1 MIGVRKLSN
10 RLEVI
15 GVPGIPNVN
24 YGDHLASMIQAAASG
39 NGIDIQENDIIVVTQ
54 KIVSKSEGA
63 TVDLNTVIPSPFAM
77 QIAGKYDKD
86 PRHVEVVLNE
96 SVRIVRMG
104 HGVIISE
111 TRHGFICANAGVDAS
126 NISNAD
132 ILCLL
137 PKDPDESA
145 RRIRTDLIKQLGF
158 NVSVIITDT
167 FGRPWR
173 HGTTDVA
180 IGASGIEP
188 LKDYRGLADPYGYPI
203 RVSISAVVDE
213 IASAAELV
221 AGKVDMIPVVI
232 VRGYEY
238 KISESSSTSQLIRE
252 PESDLFR

>member
-1 MIGVRKLSN
+1 LSN
-10 RLEVI
+10 RLEII
-15 GVPGIPNVN
+15 GVPGIPSVN
-24 YGDHLASMIQAAASG
+24 YGDHLASLIQAAASG
-39 NGIDIQENDIIVVTQ
+39 NGIYIEENDILVVTQ

-63 TVDLNTVIPSPFAM
+63 TVDLNTVVPSAFATET
-77 QIAGKYDKD
+77 ALKYDKD

-111 TRHGFICANAGVDAS
+111 TKHGFICANAGVDAS
-126 NISNAD
+126 NISNSD

-137 PKDPDESA
+137 PKDPDASA
-145 RRIRTDLIKQLGF
+145 RTIRTELIRQLGF
-158 NVSVIITDT
+158 NVSVVITDT

-180 IGASGIEP
+180 IGVSGIEP
-188 LKDYRGLADPYGYPI
+188 LKDYRGLVDPYGYPI
-203 RVSISAVVDE
+203 RISISAIADE

-221 AGKVDMIPVVI
+221 AGKIDMVPVVI

-238 KISESSSTSQLIRE
+238 TVTEASSIKQLIRE
-252 PESDLFR
+252 AESDLFR

>member
-1 MIGVRKLSN
+1 MSN
-10 RLEVI
+10 RLEII
-15 GVPGIPNVN
+15 GIPGIPNVN
-24 YGDHLASMIQAAASG
+24 YGDHLSSLIQAAASG
-39 NGIDIQENDIIVVTQ
+39 NGIYIEENDILVVTQ

-63 TVDLNTVIPSPFAM
+63 TVDLNTVVPSAFATET
-77 QIAGKYDKD
+77 ALKYDKD

-111 TRHGFICANAGVDAS
+111 TKHGFICANAGVDAS
-126 NISNAD
+126 NISNSD

-137 PKDPDESA
+137 PKDPDASA
-145 RRIRTDLIKQLGF
+145 RTIRTELIRQLGF
-158 NVSVIITDT
+158 NVSVVITDT

-180 IGASGIEP
+180 IGVSGIEP
-188 LKDYRGLADPYGYPI
+188 LKDYRGLVDPYGYPI
-203 RVSISAVVDE
+203 RISISAIADE

-221 AGKVDMIPVVI
+221 AGKIDMVPVVI

-238 KISESSSTSQLIRE
+238 TVTEASSIKQLIRE
-252 PESDLFR
+252 AESDLFR

>member
-1 MIGVRKLSN
+1 MSN
-10 RLEVI
+10 RLEII

-24 YGDHLASMIQAAASG
+24 YGDHLASLIQAAASG
-39 NGIDIQENDIIVVTQ
+39 NGIYIEENDILVVTQ

-63 TVDLNTVIPSPFAM
+63 TVDLKTVVPSAFATE
-77 QIAGKYDKD
+77 IALKYDKD

-96 SVRIVRMG
+96 TVRIVRMG
-104 HGVIISE
+104 HGVMISE
-111 TRHGFICANAGVDAS
+111 TKHGFVCANAGVDAS
-126 NISNAD
+126 NISNSD

-137 PKDPDESA
+137 PKDPDASA
-145 RRIRTDLIKQLGF
+145 RTIRTELIKQLGF
-158 NVSVIITDT
+158 NVSVVITDT

-180 IGASGIEP
+180 IGVSGIEP
-188 LKDYRGLADPYGYPI
+188 LKDYRGLVDPYGYPI
-203 RVSISAVVDE
+203 RISLSAVVDE

-221 AGKVDMIPVVI
+221 AGKIDMVPVVI

-238 KISESSSTSQLIRE
+238 TVTESSSINQLIRE

>member
-1 MIGVRKLSN
+1 MSN
-10 RLEVI
+10 RLEII

-24 YGDHLASMIQAAASG
+24 YGDDVASLIISSASG
-39 NGIDIQENDIIVVTQ
+39 NGIYIEENDILVVTQ

-63 TVDLNTVIPSPFAM
+63 TVDLNTVVPSAFATET
-77 QIAGKYDKD
+77 ALKYDKD

-111 TRHGFICANAGVDAS
+111 TKHGFICSNAGVDAS
-126 NISNAD
+126 NISNSD

-137 PKDPDESA
+137 PKDPDASA
-145 RRIRTDLIKQLGF
+145 RTIRTELIRQLGF
-158 NVSVIITDT
+158 NVSVVITDT

-180 IGASGIEP
+180 IGVSGIEP
-188 LKDYRGLADPYGYPI
+188 LKDYRGLVDPYGYPI
-203 RVSISAVVDE
+203 RISISAIADE

-221 AGKVDMIPVVI
+221 AGKIDMVPVVI

-238 KISESSSTSQLIRE
+238 TVTEASSIKQLIRE
-252 PESDLFR
+252 AESDLFR

>member
-1 MIGVRKLSN
+1 MSN
-10 RLEVI
+10 RLEII

-24 YGDHLASMIQAAASG
+24 YGDHLASLIQAAASG
-39 NGIDIQENDIIVVTQ
+39 NGIYIEENDILVVTQ

-63 TVDLNTVIPSPFAM
+63 TVDLKTVVPSAFATE
-77 QIAGKYDKD
+77 IALKYDKD

-96 SVRIVRMG
+96 TVRIVRMG
-104 HGVIISE
+104 HGVMISE
-111 TRHGFICANAGVDAS
+111 TKHGFICANAGVDAS
-126 NISNAD
+126 NISNSD

-137 PKDPDESA
+137 PKDPDASA
-145 RRIRTDLIKQLGF
+145 RTIRTELIKQLGF
-158 NVSVIITDT
+158 NVSVVITDT

-180 IGASGIEP
+180 IGVSGIEP
-188 LKDYRGLADPYGYPI
+188 LKDYRGLVDPYGYPI
-203 RVSISAVVDE
+203 RISLSAVVDE

-221 AGKVDMIPVVI
+221 AGKIDMVPVVI

-238 KISESSSTSQLIRE
+238 TVTESSSINQLIRE

>member
-1 MIGVRKLSN
+1 MSN
-10 RLEVI
+10 RLEII
-15 GVPGIPNVN
+15 GIPGIPNVN
-24 YGDHLASMIQAAASG
+24 YGDDVASLIISSASG
-39 NGIDIQENDIIVVTQ
+39 NGIYIEENDILVVTQ

-63 TVDLNTVIPSPFAM
+63 TVDLNTVVPSAFATET
-77 QIAGKYDKD
+77 ALKYDKD

-111 TRHGFICANAGVDAS
+111 TKHGFICANAGVDAS
-126 NISNAD
+126 NISNSD

-137 PKDPDESA
+137 PKDPDASA
-145 RRIRTDLIKQLGF
+145 RTIRTELIRQLGF
-158 NVSVIITDT
+158 NVSVVITDT

-180 IGASGIEP
+180 IGVSGIEP
-188 LKDYRGLADPYGYPI
+188 LKDYRGLVDPYGYPI
-203 RVSISAVVDE
+203 RISISAIADE

-221 AGKVDMIPVVI
+221 AGKIDMVPVVI

-238 KISESSSTSQLIRE
+238 TVTEASSIKQLIRE
-252 PESDLFR
+252 AESDLFR